1 MNVMKFADIE
11 LPSNRKFGYFC
22 MFIFGVGGIYLY
34 DGVMTNIL
42 YMLSALFGATLV
54 VTLAKPSLLLPFNKG
69 WMWIGY
75 ILGRVVSPV
84 VLGAIFFFLITPVA
98 LIFKISGRDELR
110 LKLSKAQSHW
120 RERSTIGPDA
130 ESLKNQF

>member
-1 MNVMKFADIE
+1 
-11 LPSNRKFGYFC
+11 

-34 DGVMTNIL
+34 DGMMTIIL
-42 YMLSALFGATLV
+42 YMLSALFVATLL

-75 ILGRVVSPV
+75 LLGRVISPV
-84 VLGAIFFFLITPVA
+84 VLGAIFFFLITPIA

-120 RERSTIGPDA
+120 KERSPIGPEA
-130 ESLKNQF
+130 KSFKNQF

>member
-1 MNVMKFADIE
+1 MKFTDIE

-34 DGVMTNIL
+34 DGVMTIIL
-42 YMLSALFGATLV
+42 YMLSALFVVTLL

-75 ILGRVVSPV
+75 LLGRVISPV
-84 VLGAIFFFLITPVA
+84 VLGVIFFFLITPIA

-110 LKLSKAQSHW
+110 LKLSKTQSHW
-120 RERSTIGPDA
+120 KERSPIGLEA
-130 ESLKNQF
+130 KSFKNQF

>member
-1 MNVMKFADIE
+1 MKFTDIE

-22 MFIFGVGGIYLY
+22 MFMFGVGGIYLY
-34 DGVMTNIL
+34 DGVMTIML
-42 YMLSALFGATLV
+42 YMLSTLFVATLLV
-54 VTLAKPSLLLPFNKG
+54 ILGKPSLLLPFNRG

-75 ILGRVVSPV
+75 LLGRVISPV
-84 VLGAIFFFLITPVA
+84 VLGVIFFFLITPIA

-120 RERSTIGPDA
+120 KERSPIGPEA
-130 ESLKNQF
+130 KSFKNQF

>member
-1 MNVMKFADIE
+1 MKFTDIE

-22 MFIFGVGGIYLY
+22 MFMFGVGGIYLY
-34 DGVMTNIL
+34 DGVMTIML
-42 YMLSALFGATLV
+42 YMLSALFVATLLV
-54 VTLAKPSLLLPFNKG
+54 ILGKPSLLLPFNRG

-75 ILGRVVSPV
+75 LLGRVISPV
-84 VLGAIFFFLITPVA
+84 VLGVIFFFLITPIA

-120 RERSTIGPDA
+120 KERSPIGPEA
-130 ESLKNQF
+130 ESFKNQF

>member
-1 MNVMKFADIE
+1 MKFTDIE

-34 DGVMTNIL
+34 DGIMTIIL

-75 ILGRVVSPV
+75 LLGRLISPV
-84 VLGAIFFFLITPVA
+84 VLGAIFFFLITPIA

-120 RERSTIGPDA
+120 RERSPIGPDA

>member
-54 VTLAKPSLLLPFNKG
+54 CSESGCAKNLN
-69 WMWIGY
+69 
-75 ILGRVVSPV
+75 
-84 VLGAIFFFLITPVA
+84 
-98 LIFKISGRDELR
+98 
-110 LKLSKAQSHW
+110 LSKMFFAHKY
-120 RERSTIGPDA
+120 
-130 ESLKNQF
+130 L

>member
-1 MNVMKFADIE
+1 MKFTDIE

-34 DGVMTNIL
+34 DGVMTIIL
-42 YMLSALFGATLV
+42 YMLSALFMATLV
-54 VTLAKPSLLLPFNKG
+54 VTLAKPSLLMPFNKG

-75 ILGRVVSPV
+75 LLGRVVSPI
-84 VLGAIFFFLITPVA
+84 VLGAIFFFLITPIA
-98 LIFKISGRDELR
+98 LIFKIFGRDELR

-120 RERSTIGPDA
+120 RERSPIGPEA
-130 ESLKNQF
+130 TSFKNQF

>member
-1 MNVMKFADIE
+1 MKFKDIE

-22 MFIFGVGGIYLY
+22 MLICGVGGIYLY

-42 YMLSALFGATLV
+42 YVLSVLFGATLL
-54 VTLAKPSLLLPFNKG
+54 VTLAKPSLLLPFNTC

-75 ILGRVVSPV
+75 LLGRVISPV
-84 VLGAIFFFLITPVA
+84 VLGAVFFFLITPVA
-98 LIFKISGRDELR
+98 LIFKISGRDELC

-120 RERSTIGPDA
+120 RKRSPIGPEA
-130 ESLKNQF
+130 KSLKNQF

>member
-1 MNVMKFADIE
+1 MKFTDIE

-34 DGVMTNIL
+34 DGVMTIIL
-42 YMLSALFGATLV
+42 YMLSVLFVATLL

-120 RERSTIGPDA
+120 RERSPIGPDA

>member
-1 MNVMKFADIE
+1 MTFEDIE

-22 MFIFGVGGIYLY
+22 MFIFGVGIIYLY

-42 YMLSALFGATLV
+42 YVLSAFFGATLL

-75 ILGRVVSPV
+75 LLGRVVNPV
-84 VLGAIFFFLITPVA
+84 VLGVVFFFLITPVA
-98 LIFKISGRDELR
+98 IIFKISGRDELR

-120 RERSTIGPDA
+120 RERSPIGPDA
-130 ESLKNQF
+130 KSLKNQF

>member
-1 MNVMKFADIE
+1 MKFTDIE

-34 DGVMTNIL
+34 DGVMTIIL
-42 YMLSALFGATLV
+42 YILSALFVATLL

-75 ILGRVVSPV
+75 LLGRVISPV
-84 VLGAIFFFLITPVA
+84 VLGAIFFFLITPMA

-110 LKLSKAQSHW
+110 LKLSKTQSHW
-120 RERSTIGPDA
+120 KERSPIGLEA
-130 ESLKNQF
+130 KSFKNQF

>member
-1 MNVMKFADIE
+1 MKFTDIE
-11 LPSNRKFGYFC
+11 LPANRKFGYFC

-34 DGVMTNIL
+34 DGVMTIML

-54 VTLAKPSLLLPFNKG
+54 VTLAKPSLLMPFNKG

-120 RERSTIGPDA
+120 RERSPIGPDA